1 MPVIIY
7 NETQLAEAIAELA
20 EKICTAHET
29 HLSKCALIGIV
40 PRGVPL
46 AKRIANYINK
56 TKGILLPVGQL
67 EVSLYREN
75 LSQDKNRYI
84 SLQETDI
91 PFRLKDKTLILIN
104 DIFYEGKGVRA
115 ALNSLMD
122 FDSPKKIELGVLID
136 RGNRTLPI
144 HPDYTVHRI
153 QTQPDDIMETN
164 LLEINGEDCIILE
177 KTIEQL

>member
-1 MPVIIY
+1 MPVTIY
-7 NETQLAEAIAELA
+7 TETQISEAIIVLA
-20 EKICTAHET
+20 EKIYAAHT
-29 HLSKCALIGIV
+29 TQLSKCALIGII
-40 PRGVPL
+40 PRGVPV
-46 AKRIANYINK
+46 AKRIANHIYK

-75 LSQDKNRYI
+75 LTHDKNRYI

-136 RGNRTLPI
+136 RGNRSLPI

-153 QTQPDDIMETN
+153 QTQPNDIMETK
-164 LLEINGEDCIILE
+164 LLEINGEDSISLE
-177 KTIEQL
+177 KAVNTR